1 VTEEKFP
8 SGHLDYMK
16 RFQENNE
23 KWLKT
28 TVAQYKNNQPEIT
41 YEEVNTSLVTPRP
54 RKYD

>member
-1 VTEEKFP
+1 
-8 SGHLDYMK
+8 
-16 RFQENNE
+16 
-23 KWLKT
+23 WLKT